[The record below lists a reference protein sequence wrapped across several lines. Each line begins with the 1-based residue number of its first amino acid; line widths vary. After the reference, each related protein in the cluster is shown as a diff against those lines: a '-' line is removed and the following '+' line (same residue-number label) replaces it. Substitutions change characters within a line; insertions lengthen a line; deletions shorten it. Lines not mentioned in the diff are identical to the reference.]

1 MRSSQCSSVHKIFS
15 VQMIFPLRSAFI
27 ALPLEGDAKNHF
39 RVFQE
44 ALKEHEEILSFQ
56 NPASPHLTL
65 QFWLS
70 MMEIEYHQILKQAEA
85 VAGKAEPFSLK
96 IEGVETFGD
105 KGRDR
110 VLFLSVPFSEPLA
123 RLKKLCPWPSEKQ
136 FHPHIT
142 LARIRHPERFTR
154 VKKRVMKLLDDA
166 SFDMHVDR
174 LRLYAEI
181 DGRKQT
187 MLQDFLFP

>member
-1 MRSSQCSSVHKIFS
+1 MRSWRCSSDHKIRS
-15 VQMIFPLRSAFI
+15 VQLIFPLRSAFI
-27 ALPLEGDAKNHF
+27 ALPLEGEVRDHF
-39 RVFQE
+39 RELQE
-44 ALKEHEEILSFQ
+44 RLQEYEEILSFQ
-56 NPASPHLTL
+56 YPASPHLTL
-65 QFWLS
+65 QFWPS
-70 MMEIEYHQILKQAEA
+70 MMEIEYHQALKQAEA

-105 KGRDR
+105 RGRDR

-154 VKKRVMKLLDDA
+154 VKKRVMKMLSDA
-166 SFDMHVDR
+166 LFDMNVDR
-174 LRLYAEI
+174 LRLYAEV

-187 MLQDFLFP
+187 VLQDFQFH